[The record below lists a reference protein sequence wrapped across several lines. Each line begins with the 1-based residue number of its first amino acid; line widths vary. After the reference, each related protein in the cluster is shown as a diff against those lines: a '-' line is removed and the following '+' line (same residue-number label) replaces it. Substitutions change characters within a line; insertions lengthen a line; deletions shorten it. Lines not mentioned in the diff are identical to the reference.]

1 MCWLPSRQCRKHRHD
16 MDSVLSNPSR
26 PISADDARVPVQK
39 RNGKGMIN
47 VARQLHSRGQNLWL
61 GWHDPVMKPTAAT
74 GTAVCRDES
83 PQMIWGEKEIG
94 RLKTT

>member
-61 GWHDPVMKPTAAT
+61 GWHDPAMKPTAAT
-74 GTAVCRDES
+74 GTAGAAGRAPRS
-83 PQMIWGEKEIG
+83 SGEKKE
-94 RLKTT
+94 KEEEYQ